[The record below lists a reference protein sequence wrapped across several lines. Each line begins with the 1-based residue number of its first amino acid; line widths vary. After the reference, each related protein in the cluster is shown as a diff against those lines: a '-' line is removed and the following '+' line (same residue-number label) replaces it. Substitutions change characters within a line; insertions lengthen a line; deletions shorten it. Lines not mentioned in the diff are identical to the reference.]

1 MGLRI
6 DLQAALVIVLI
17 LNVLIE
23 GDFADPCCWED
34 ASVFRVPSSFYPF
47 GPHIDTTLSQTLDG
61 GDGASLS
68 NPINIFGSEHST
80 IYVSTNTYIC

>member
-6 DLQAALVIVLI
+6 ALQTASVIVLI
-17 LNVLIE
+17 LNVVIE
-23 GDFADPCCWED
+23 VDFADPCCWED

-47 GPHIDTTLSQTLDG
+47 GPHIDTTLSQTDDG
-61 GDGASLS
+61 GESASLS
-68 NPINIFGSEHST
+68 NSINIFGSEHTT